1 MTTEN
6 YSRFIKVILKEA
18 TERERRYDIKTDD
31 TQKDKAKEVKNTY
44 IEKLN
49 CFICYIMYALYSSKL
64 DDIEKAQYA
73 LKKFEENPFFL
84 LDGDFY
90 VKELV
95 KYKDKDINTF
105 YCVVFIHNVYWLNF
119 DSKLA
124 AVMSEIQKNFE
135 NSEGTDETLS
145 SEIKKICHTLVNNL
159 FEFAVL
165 RSNEFKAALLEA
177 YDKNIPVSKARKYI
191 EKFLEQNES
200 FNYWHQVMGGH
211 NDRVLKVYMNAL
223 ETINVDMLQYPYE
236 EGKLLKENV
245 RYMGLS
251 DLTLPGFVLFFI
263 MGERNEDFRK
273 YIKGDGENIDINFLR
288 KDANILKF
296 SNISWL
302 YNIFYLKHFIYFNA
316 KLILVEKK
324 KLTRAAAKH
333 FEKLVVELKKGID
346 ELKKS
351 ADKLK
356 EGADELK
363 KSADKL
369 KEGAD
374 ELKKSVNELE
384 ESADKLEKRT
394 TEKEMLKSIKK
405 YPSIEK
411 IYEVNKKVLEW
422 IEREEWKQ
430 YFLEDLEAYKN
441 CILQKNIEV
450 VFPELKSEKNINREK
465 ILGIKVEK
473 CAPTLWN
480 VYNKLEQFK
489 DKMPLIDFDVK
500 KRIAIE
506 YLNSI
511 DGSENKEKR
520 EKIKQLLDEII
531 LISRA

>member
-1 MTTEN
+1 MTNEN

-18 TERERRYDIKTDD
+18 AEIDRTDD
-31 TQKDKAKEVKNTY
+31 TKKDKDEKVKKIY

-49 CFICYIMYALYSSKL
+49 CFICYLMYALYSSKL

-95 KYKDKDINTF
+95 KYKDKDINAF

-363 KSADKL
+363 KSVDEL
-369 KEGAD
+369 KEGAG

-511 DGSENKEKR
+511 DGSENEEKR
-520 EKIKQLLDEII
+520 EKIKQLLDEIM